1 MNPISQRQAQ
11 ALKEAGH
18 TDVSRAV
25 SATIVTLFL
34 ATICAVPILQA
45 VLSDTFGA
53 VEVAAHVLPESAK
66 TARQDGLLAANR
78 VLLGG
83 IERFEEVLEEESLLR
98 RWILPTA
105 QRLLTDVLGVGNE
118 QAYLG
123 RDGWLF
129 LRDDFDHVTG
139 RGFLEPRRLQRERL
153 AGSRAANPLPAI
165 LGFHR
170 DLAARGIELVVMP
183 TPVKPTVHPEFLTA
197 AADSGLIH
205 NPSFRDFL
213 GRLES
218 AGVTVFDPSTVLAA
232 AKARGDEPL
241 YLRTDTHWTPRAMEL
256 VARELASVLRD
267 FIDSSHPQADRF
279 VRRRAYVSGPGDL
292 ARMLEHPGAEQTWAS
307 ERIEVARVLTRQG
320 RPWTPDRKAQ
330 VLLLGDSFTNIYSDA
345 ALGWGSGA
353 GLAEQLSF
361 ELGRSVDRIAINAGG
376 SWSSRQALVRGT
388 MTATGV
394 DRLSGKRVVVYQ
406 FAARELSTGDWKML
420 GIGARPASPARSAGS
435 VNPID

>member
-1 MNPISQRQAQ
+1 MTPITEREAQ

-25 SATIVTLFL
+25 SATMVTLFL
-34 ATICAVPILQA
+34 ATICSVPILQA

-53 VEVAAHVLPESAK
+53 ADVVANVLPE
-66 TARQDGLLAANR
+66 TARTARRDGLLAANR

-98 RWILPTA
+98 RWILPPT
-105 QRLLTDVLGVGNE
+105 QRLLTDFLGVGNE

-123 RDGWLF
+123 RGGWLF

-139 RGFLEPRRLQRERL
+139 RGFLEPRRLRRERL

-165 LGFHR
+165 LGLHR

-183 TPVKPTVHPEFLTA
+183 TPVKPTVHPEFLAA

-205 NPSFRDFL
+205 NPSFGDFL
-213 GRLES
+213 GRLEI

-232 AKARGDEPL
+232 AKARSGEPL
-241 YLRTDTHWTPRAMEL
+241 YLRTDTHWTPRAVEL
-256 VARELASVLRD
+256 VARELASILRD

-279 VRRRAYVSGPGDL
+279 VRRRAYVSSPGDL
-292 ARMLEHPGAEQTWAS
+292 ARMLEHRGAEETRAS

-345 ALGWGSGA
+345 ALGWGTGS

-361 ELGRSVDRIAINAGG
+361 ELGQGVDRIAVNAGG
-376 SWSSRQALVRGT
+376 SWSSRQALARGT
-388 MTATGV
+388 AAETRA
-394 DRLSGKRVVVYQ
+394 DRLAGKRVVVYQ
-406 FAARELSTGDWKML
+406 FAARELSTGDWKVL
-420 GIGARPASPARSAGS
+420 EIRASAKP
-435 VNPID
+435 